1 MAAITA
7 SLDPSPGTAL
17 ASAPAQQPQA
27 RHSTTPARPAQA
39 GFEALTSRSLER
51 RTVSRG
57 TARRPETRA
66 RSGWLASLRATLT
79 ASARI
84 TAAIRE
90 RVPQQVPAGRAARHR
105 AAPAPRTHVAAP
117 AARGRVAVHSRV
129 RTAPRPLPQAASR
142 VTGGT
147 ITGSSTIT
155 GMGAVVAY
163 ARAQVGKPYRR
174 GAQGPD
180 AFDCSGFTMQ
190 AYRRA
195 GIRLPHSSRG
205 QAARARG
212 IPRSAARPGDLV
224 VGASHVGVYMGGG
237 MMIDAGNPRVGVV
250 YRSLYGGLHVARLTR

>member
-7 SLDPSPGTAL
+7 SLDPTPGTAH
-17 ASAPAQQPQA
+17 ASAQQPQA
-27 RHSTTPARPAQA
+27 RHSATPVSPART
-39 GFEALTSRSLER
+39 GSDALTSRWLDR

-57 TARRPETRA
+57 TDRRPDSRA
-66 RSGWLASLRATLT
+66 RYGWLASLRATLT

-84 TAAIRE
+84 IPAIPE
-90 RVPQQVPAGRAARHR
+90 RVPQQGFAGRAARHR

-129 RTAPRPLPQAASR
+129 RTARRPVPQAVPR
-142 VTGGT
+142 VTGG
-147 ITGSSTIT
+147 TIT

-174 GAQGPD
+174 GGQGPD

-195 GIRLPHSSRG
+195 GIRLPHSSRA

-250 YRSLYGGLHVARLTR
+250 YRSLYDGLRVARLTR